1 MKGSSLREI
10 VGGASGS
17 FDSNKRHRFHTM
29 SMFPPPAGRLNADGE
44 GASMGAYR
52 SAAKRNGSR
61 TTSANL
67 EITKPAVSNGA
78 AKCNGVAPGALIAI
92 VQDCRLR
99 KVLQKIASDS
109 PQKIQDLA
117 LECNLS
123 ESHLQHLFKESTGLG
138 LGRLLIEKRM
148 QRAVELLGQTTLSIK
163 EIAWSV
169 GYEHTSSFTR
179 AFERHFHEGPRCFRQ
194 RQQRQNGNGTK
205 EQL

>member
-1 MKGSSLREI
+1 MREAVCDRLPAEFLDHSIHTSATGSHHIHVSSSSRGET
-10 VGGASGS
+10 G
-17 FDSNKRHRFHTM
+17 NM
-29 SMFPPPAGRLNADGE
+29 DGE
-44 GASMGAYR
+44 GASMGAYQ

-67 EITKPAVSNGA
+67 ELIKPSVSDGTA
-78 AKCNGVAPGALIAI
+78 RCNGLAPGTLIPI
-92 VQDCRLR
+92 VQDCRVR

-148 QRAVELLGQTTLSIK
+148 RRAAELLEQTDLSIK
-163 EIAWSV
+163 EIAWTV

-179 AFERHFHEGPRCFRQ
+179 AFERHFREAPRCFRQ
-194 RQQRQNGNGTK
+194 RQQQNGRK
-205 EQL
+205 EAV

>member
-1 MKGSSLREI
+1 MFQAPI
-10 VGGASGS
+10 AGG
-17 FDSNKRHRFHTM
+17 
-29 SMFPPPAGRLNADGE
+29 LNADGE
-44 GASMGAYR
+44 RASMGAHQ
-52 SAAKRNGSR
+52 SSSKRNGSR

-67 EITKPAVSNGA
+67 EFIKTSVSNGA
-78 AKCNGVAPGALIAI
+78 ECNGLAPGALIPI
-92 VQDCRLR
+92 VQDCRVR

-148 QRAVELLGQTTLSIK
+148 RRAAELLEQTDLSIK
-163 EIAWSV
+163 EIAWTV

-179 AFERHFHEGPRCFRQ
+179 AFERHFREAPRCFRQ
-194 RQQRQNGNGTK
+194 RQQKSGRK
-205 EQL
+205 EAV